1 VWLLIAALLTPYL
14 TVAPREQPPSFVP
27 SVATPVTDDAQHGNW
42 PMYRGSPARSGAM
55 PGPGLSGPPAI
66 LWQFAAG
73 AAANFAPAIADGVI
87 YLPAD
92 DGTLSTL
99 DATTGAVRWQ
109 TDATFAMP
117 SASGG
122 VLYYVSTDEDL
133 VARDLA
139 TEQELWRAT
148 PGSRFWTPLVV
159 DDTVYYGGEANLLV
173 ARDARTGEERW
184 VSAQTTAASRSAA
197 LANGV
202 LVVGSDD
209 QNVYGID
216 QATGETTWQYTLGDG
231 NGTIQTPA
239 IADGAVYVGTFGGDQ
254 NAFVALDLQTGAERW
269 RLEGTDG
276 EGFHAAGVANGL
288 VYVPSDAG
296 TLRALDATSGEER
309 WTYTATD
316 IMKGAPTIV
325 DGVVYA
331 AGNDG
336 IVLAFD
342 ATSGAEH
349 WRLPLDG
356 PIDFGPE
363 LVDGHLYVG
372 TGFGNFYA
380 IGSASELAP
389 GATRSV
395 PVITPSGG
403 MQATPNAGT
412 TGTPISPGSATP
424 VPAASPVTAAAFP
437 VVAASLELLWQST
450 GGPEPMSAA
459 GAVALDAQGNVWVM
473 DAGNDRFQIFSPD
486 AQFLE
491 TWDGTG
497 GGGQRFG
504 FAKSNGGFDGD
515 ITFDGAGN
523 VYVVESGSR
532 RVQVFDGNRQLLAS
546 WGEFGTDDGQFVE
559 PMGVAVDRGGNVYV
573 LDHQR
578 NDIQKFDGEGQL
590 LATFAGSG
598 EGDFRDAAYM
608 AIDAQDTLWIAA
620 DNRVVALSSDGAFLR
635 EFGSTGDEPGMF
647 DGSIDVAVDA
657 SGTVYVADLNNG
669 RIQAFDATGQVLAVW
684 DAGKLPS
691 GGQNQP
697 YALAP
702 DNQGHLYV
710 VGTAAD
716 GNAEGNVQKF
726 RLPSEE

>member
-1 VWLLIAALLTPYL
+1 MAALSGQCRPHRCY
-14 TVAPREQPPSFVP
+14 
-27 SVATPVTDDAQHGNW
+27 
-42 PMYRGSPARSGAM
+42 ARTRRQRTTGHS
-55 PGPGLSGPPAI
+55 
-66 LWQFAAG
+66 WQFAAG
-73 AAANFAPAIADGVI
+73 SPASFAPAIVHGVI
-87 YLPAD
+87 YLPAE
-92 DGTLSTL
+92 DGTLYAL
-99 DATTGAVRWQ
+99 DAATGAVRWQ

-117 SASGG
+117 SASDG
-122 VLYYVSTDEDL
+122 VLYYVSADEIL
-133 VARDLA
+133 VARDLM
-139 TEQELWRAT
+139 TSQELWRAT

-173 ARDARTGEERW
+173 ARDTRTGEERW

-197 LANGV
+197 LVNGV
-202 LVVGSDD
+202 LVVGSED
-209 QNVYGID
+209 QNVYGVD
-216 QATGETTWQYTLGDG
+216 QATGETRWQYTLGDG

-254 NAFVALDLQTGAERW
+254 NAFVGLDLQTGAERW
-269 RLEGTDG
+269 RLEGTSG
-276 EGFHAAGVANGL
+276 EGFHAAGAADGSVF
-288 VYVPSDAG
+288 VPSDAG
-296 TLRALDATSGEER
+296 MLRALDAASGEVR
-309 WTYTATD
+309 WTYTSTD
-316 IMKGAPTIV
+316 MMKAAPTIV

-331 AGNDG
+331 AGDDG
-336 IVLAFD
+336 IVLAID

-356 PIDFGPE
+356 PIGFGPV

-389 GATRSV
+389 GATPSL
-395 PVITPSGG
+395 PVITPSGV
-403 MQATPNAGT
+403 MQATPDARA
-412 TGTPISPGSATP
+412 TGTPIAPGSAP
-424 VPAASPVTAAAFP
+424 PLSAASPVT
-437 VVAASLELLWQST
+437 AASLELLWQST

-486 AQFLE
+486 GQFLE

-515 ITFDGAGN
+515 ITFDDAGN
-523 VYVVESGSR
+523 IYVVESGSR
-532 RVQVFDGNRQLLAS
+532 RVQVFDANRQLLAS
-546 WGEFGTDDGQFVE
+546 WGEFGSGDGQFVE
-559 PMGVAVDRGGNVYV
+559 PIGVAVDRGGNVYV
-573 LDHQR
+573 LDLQR

-598 EGDFRDAAYM
+598 EGHFRDAAYM
-608 AIDAQDTLWIAA
+608 AIDAQDTLWLAA
-620 DNRVVALSSDGAFLR
+620 DNRVVALSSDGAFLSD
-635 EFGSTGDEPGMF
+635 FGSTGEEPGMF

-669 RIQAFDATGQVLAVW
+669 RVQAFDATGQVLAVW

-691 GGQNQP
+691 GGRNHP
-697 YALAP
+697 YALTP

-710 VGTAAD
+710 AGTAAD
-716 GNAEGNVQKF
+716 GNSEGNVQKF